1 MHASLVLPEISIAHT
16 SFSITLPKIE
26 MQPGEILGM
35 FGKSGAGKT
44 SYLKRIREHFGPER
58 VHYMSQYDGLFEE
71 ITIKQ
76 NIELGL
82 ALMEG
87 TVRSDVNWPTVHE
100 KILRDFEVDRHLQ
113 KYPRMMSGGQRKRAE
128 IVRALLMQPDILL
141 LDEPFL
147 GIGHLFEAV
156 CTREILRRSEE
167 QQGVSI
173 IVSHDLNVLCS
184 FSSRILL
191 LDDQGI
197 IGFMPTK
204 EKGWMPSQLRE
215 AWTIGM
221 ENVLSFDEMRSAHL
235 ACPFLQSDASLGFFL
250 QDANWNQSDA
260 PLTFSIDPES
270 VVSIRTTLHSG
281 SLVSHVELKISDSS
295 SPVTI
300 VGKGSID
307 RTKPFVLGVQRSAVL
322 R

>member
-1 MHASLVLPEISIAHT
+1 MMHSLSLPEVRLAYK
-16 SFSITLPKIE
+16 SFSLTIPSIDLA
-26 MQPGEILGM
+26 PGEILGM

-44 SYLKRIREHFGPER
+44 SYLKRIREYFGPER

-87 TVRSDVNWPTVHE
+87 GTNDMNWIDTHKE
-100 KILRDFEVDRHLQ
+100 ILCDFEVDKHLN

-173 IVSHDLNVLCS
+173 IVSHDLTVLCS

-191 LDDQGI
+191 IDDQGI
-197 IGFMPTK
+197 IGFMPTR
-204 EKGWMPSQLRE
+204 EKGWMPSKLRE

-221 ENVLSFDEMRSAHL
+221 ENVLSPHDLSHLSCEGIDHASEASVGMFLHDSIWNDGSAAMKIHIPSNQILSHRSV
-235 ACPFLQSDASLGFFL
+235 LQNGFFVSCIEVRS
-250 QDANWNQSDA
+250 SDHT
-260 PLTFSIDPES
+260 PPI
-270 VVSIRTTLHSG
+270 TL
-281 SLVSHVELKISDSS
+281 K
-295 SPVTI
+295 
-300 VGKGSID
+300 GKGEINPH
-307 RTKPFVLGVQRSAVL
+307 TPLFLGVQQYATL
-322 R
+322 Y